1 MISRALET
9 EILRLYHSEH
19 WLIGT
24 IATQLRVHHSTVRRV
39 LAQSGVPVAQTTV
52 RASIAAPYVAFI
64 IETLTKYPTLR
75 ASRLYR
81 MVKERGY
88 PGAPDHFRAV
98 VAQLRPRRAS
108 EAYLRLRTLPGQQAQ
123 VDWAFFGTVT
133 IGRAVRPLMAFVM
146 VLSYSRQIFLRFY
159 LGAAMNYFL
168 RGHVEAFNAFNS
180 VPRVLLYDNLKSAV
194 LERAGDAIRFN
205 PTLLELAAHY
215 RFEPRPVAIARGNE
229 KGRVERAIRFVRDA
243 FFAACTFRDLADLN
257 AQADVWCQGAAADRL
272 CPEDRA
278 RTVRAVFAEEQPRLL
293 PLPPNPFPTEEQIAV
308 DIGKTPYARF
318 DLNDYSIPHTHVRRT
333 VTVLAT
339 LDTVRIFDG
348 QVLLASHPRCF
359 DRGQQIEVSAHL
371 DALVT
376 HKRAGRAQRAQD
388 RLHHATPTAPALFLR
403 AAARGAHLGV
413 LTRGLLALLASHG
426 ASALEAAIAAALAE
440 DAAHLGAVRHFID
453 AHAHARGQRPPIA
466 VVLPDDPRLH
476 AITVRAQ
483 PLSAYEQLT
492 PETIDEHRTDDPE
505 PHS

>member
-1 MISRALET
+1 MISRALEA
-9 EILRLYHSEH
+9 EILRLHDSEH

-24 IATQLRVHHSTVRRV
+24 IATQLRLHHSTVRRV
-39 LAQSGVPVAQTTV
+39 LAQAGVPVAQTTV
-52 RASIAAPYVAFI
+52 RPSIAGPYVAFI
-64 IETLTKYPTLR
+64 VATLTKYPTLR
-75 ASRLYR
+75 ASRLYQ
-81 MVKERGY
+81 MVRERGY
-88 PGAPDHFRAV
+88 PGAPDHFRAI

-108 EAYLRLRTLPGQQAQ
+108 EAYLRLRTLPGQEAQ
-123 VDWAFFGTVT
+123 TDWAHFGTVT

-168 RGHVEAFNAFNS
+168 RGHVEAFNAINA
-180 VPRVLLYDNLKSAV
+180 VPRVILYDNLKSAV
-194 LERAGDAIRFN
+194 LERVDDAIRFH

-229 KGRVERAIRFVRDA
+229 KGRVERTIRFVRDA
-243 FFAACTFRDLADLN
+243 FFAARTFRDVADLN
-257 AQADVWCQGAAADRL
+257 AQADAWCRGAAADRL

-278 RTVRAVFAEEQPRLL
+278 RTVGAVLAQEQPHLL
-293 PLPPNPFPTEEQIAV
+293 ALPANPFPTEERIAV

-333 VTVLAT
+333 LTVLAT

-348 QVLLASHPRCF
+348 QTLLARHARSF

-371 DALVT
+371 DALLT
-376 HKRAGRAQRAQD
+376 HKRAARAQRAQD
-388 RLHHATPTAPALFLR
+388 RLRAAPSAEALFLR

-413 LTRGLLALLASHG
+413 LTRGLLALLDSHG
-426 ASALEAAIAAALAE
+426 ASALEAAIAATLAE

-453 AHAHARGQRPPIA
+453 AHANARGQRPPIA

-476 AITVRAQ
+476 AIRVRPQ
-483 PLSAYEQLT
+483 PLQAYEQLT
-492 PETIDEHRTDDPE
+492 PEILDEHRTDNPE
-505 PHS
+505 PDA